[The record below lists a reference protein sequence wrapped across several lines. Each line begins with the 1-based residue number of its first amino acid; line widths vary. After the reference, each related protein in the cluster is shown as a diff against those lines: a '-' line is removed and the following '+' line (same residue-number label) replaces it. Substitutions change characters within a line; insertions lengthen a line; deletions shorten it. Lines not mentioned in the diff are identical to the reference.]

1 MIVAAPVNPNARLLL
16 TALRIKKMFPSI
28 NRRRVV
34 VVEAPC
40 RLHFGFM
47 DLSETAERCYGS
59 LGLTLE
65 GLATRL
71 RAEPADDL
79 SASGPQGE
87 RALGSLRLLAQ
98 QLPLPGGVQ
107 LTVET
112 AIPEHVGLGSGTQ
125 LALAV
130 GTAVA
135 RLYDLDLSP
144 REIARLL
151 DRGARSGIG
160 VGAFEQGGFIVDGGR
175 RGEAPPPVVSRVP
188 FPEAWR
194 VILIFD
200 RGARGLHGPEEVEAF
215 RRLPPFSEEAAG
227 RLCRLVL
234 LKALPA
240 LIEAD
245 VASFG
250 AAVSELQRVVGDHFA
265 PAQGGRFASP
275 RVAQALAWLEAQG
288 VAGVGQSSWGP
299 TGFAVVGT
307 EVEALALVRAL
318 EVRWGDGGPLSFRVC
333 RARNQGAA
341 WSVEEA
347 QRPGL
352 QTALRMARR

>member
-1 MIVAAPVNPNARLLL
+1 
-16 TALRIKKMFPSI
+16 MFQSV

-34 VVEAPC
+34 LVEAPC

-47 DLSETAERCYGS
+47 DLSETADRCYGG

-71 RAEPADDL
+71 RAEPAGDL
-79 SASGPQGE
+79 SASGPQSE
-87 RALGSLRLLAQ
+87 RALAGLRLLAQ
-98 QLPLPGGVQ
+98 QLSLPGGVR

-130 GTAVA
+130 GAAVS
-135 RLYDLDLSP
+135 RLYDLDLPP

-200 RGARGLHGPEEVEAF
+200 REARGLHGPAEVEAF
-215 RRLPPFSEEAAG
+215 RRLPPFPEEAAG

-240 LIEAD
+240 LLEAD

-265 PAQGGRFASP
+265 PAQGGRFASA
-275 RVAQALAWLEAQG
+275 RVAQVLAWLEAQG
-288 VAGVGQSSWGP
+288 AAGIGQSSWGP
-299 TGFAVVGT
+299 TGFALAGS
-307 EVEALALVRAL
+307 EAEALALMRAL
-318 EVRWGDGGPLSFRVC
+318 EARWGEGGSLGFRLC
-333 RARNQGAA
+333 RARNQGATL
-341 WSVEEA
+341 SVEEE
-347 QRPGL
+347 QRSGIRA
-352 QTALRMARR
+352 ALRMARR

>member
-1 MIVAAPVNPNARLLL
+1 MFQSVNH
-16 TALRIKKMFPSI
+16 
-28 NRRRVV
+28 RRVA

-71 RAEPADDL
+71 RAEPADAL
-79 SASGPQGE
+79 SASGPQSE
-87 RALGSLRLLAQ
+87 RALGCLRLLAQ
-98 QLPLPGGVQ
+98 QLRLPGGVR
-107 LTVET
+107 LSVET

-130 GTAVA
+130 GTAVT
-135 RLYDLDLSP
+135 RLYGIDLSA

-200 RGARGLHGPEEVEAF
+200 REARGLHGPAEVEAF
-215 RRLPPFSEEAAG
+215 RRLPPFPEEAAG

-240 LIEAD
+240 LLEAD
-245 VASFG
+245 VVSFG

-265 PAQGGRFASP
+265 PAQGGRFASA
-275 RVAQALAWLEAQG
+275 RVAQVLAWLEAQG
-288 VAGVGQSSWGP
+288 AAGVGQSSWGP
-299 TGFAVVGT
+299 TGFAVVGS
-307 EVEALALVRAL
+307 EAEALTLLRAL
-318 EVRWGDGGPLSFRVC
+318 EARWGDGESLAFRVC

-341 WSVEEA
+341 LNIEEA

-352 QTALRMARR
+352 RAALRMARR